1 MNKFASYLLLVLLSV
16 GTGSVAA
23 SDHTDGYEHFTAAD
37 TDRWPGILSV
47 YRNNGRI
54 YLEIADSLLGR
65 NLIVT
70 AQVDQGKGMAGHTLP
85 TPGVFRF
92 VRGNG
97 RQLYR
102 QHSRHYE
109 QTDETGTSLAA
120 AAEASNFSP
129 VDGVF
134 AITCTNP
141 ETRASIIDITEA
153 LSGRN
158 GWFDVSAANLRF
170 SGSDPGLTEAVAAED
185 GVLFIFKRPA
195 TGFFR
200 TDAPGMKGSSGQT
213 EVQLSCMLR
222 LLPVDRMQVRRA
234 KGEAEFETVG
244 YTLYSSS
251 RYEAARDSLL
261 IRWRLEIPPSKRTAK
276 ERTAYPVEPI
286 IFHIDPS
293 CPEPWVPAITSAI
306 AAWNRSFEQ
315 LGFRDAL
322 QVVRLEIPGTARY
335 RALIAWDDEDSTPS
349 CDRTVDPLTGEILA
363 CRIRIGRKA
372 FEGMRERYL
381 LQNGLRDRRIM
392 DDFENRQVMEEL
404 VRNRV
409 AREIGR
415 SLGLKLP
422 DGDGFIPDES
432 HIAAIIRG
440 YGLKEHTMVSLPQT
454 PPFQKRLARLDE
466 AMKTLGATYAR
477 AKSYASDRLAAPDAE
492 RWLDRLHQA
501 KAQLYEEYLDRAVN
515 LAFGTVNSREI
526 EKVTDFL
533 TLYLFADSHN
543 PFDSGDE
550 VSRTAFGRHVL
561 ERVSDPRQGTLLA
574 MRSDQ
579 AAIRD
584 SNDGNLLGALYAA
597 LRKSLFDDFGDTTPS
612 GFAMNMQS
620 CWVDLL
626 VKQATDRHVE
636 SCDDEF
642 CATLY
647 FELRTLYTQLHTAAK
662 QHPDSLTRRLYAH
675 LCRKISTKI
684 TI

>member
-23 SDHTDGYEHFTAAD
+23 SDHADGYERFTAAD
-37 TDRWPGILSV
+37 TDRWPGMLSV

-65 NLIVT
+65 DLVVT
-70 AQVDQGKGMAGHTLP
+70 AQVDQGKGMAGHALP

-97 RQLYR
+97 RRLYL
-102 QHSRHYE
+102 QHSRYYE
-109 QTDETGTSLAA
+109 RADETGTSLAV
-120 AAEASNFSP
+120 EASNFSP

-158 GWFDVSAANLRF
+158 GWFDVSATNLRF
-170 SGSDPGLTEAVAAED
+170 SGSDPGLTEAVAAEN
-185 GVLFIFKRPA
+185 GVLLIFKRYA

-234 KGEAEFETVG
+234 KGEPEFETVG

-276 ERTAYPVEPI
+276 ERTAYSVEPI

-306 AAWNRSFEQ
+306 TAWNRSFEQ
-315 LGFRDAL
+315 SGFRDAL
-322 QVVRLEIPGTARY
+322 QVVRLETPGTARC
-335 RALIAWDDEDSTPS
+335 RALIAWDDENSTPS

-381 LQNGLRDRRIM
+381 LQNGLHDRRIM
-392 DDFENRQVMEEL
+392 DNFENRQVMEEL

-440 YGLKEHTMVSLPQT
+440 YGSERTMASLPQT
-454 PPFQKRLARLDE
+454 PSFQKRLMRLDE

-501 KAQLYEEYLDRAVN
+501 KAQLYEKYLDRAVD
-515 LAFGTVNSREI
+515 LAFGTTKNREI
-526 EKVTDFL
+526 EKATDFL
-533 TLYLFADSHN
+533 TQYLFADGHN
-543 PFDSGDE
+543 LFDSGDE
-550 VSRTAFGRHVL
+550 ASRTACGRRVL
-561 ERVSDPRQGTLLA
+561 ERVSAPQQGALLA

-579 AAIRD
+579 TAIKD

-597 LRKSLFDDFGDTTPS
+597 LRKSLFDDFGNTTPS

-647 FELRTLYTQLHTAAK
+647 FELRTLYTQLHAAAK